1 MFPFHI
7 DDPSF
12 AEFQRNWSAP
22 PNHGTTILFSSHTFR
37 TDRYHRCPPVQFYTL
52 NFEENRA
59 GKLLQA
65 KRVGHLDRGW
75 LKDRRSVSFAKD
87 GICFFNKHSELMVF
101 DLASGQL
108 TSLPKTP
115 SSGFSSAFLGY
126 DGVSGTYKVSKAV
139 SNGFPFRRTVK
150 YWVFTLGV
158 DEAWREIES
167 PVLLSLGRRFI
178 NGVCINGVIYSYNV
192 LRSDP
197 WETLAGCSEVVAFDV
212 GSESFHQ
219 IPLPPA
225 TYGKDVKK
233 SSLLE
238 ISGRFAV
245 INVHQDKQFIVWT
258 LETAAKSPSLWKRR
272 DVPFPLEEEIL
283 EAGSEFFS
291 NTSITATSA
300 GEIVLLFMRTGIL
313 SLWVLSD
320 SVWKKFRIEGI
331 AECPTCVKKHFE
343 VLVAQNIAENLFHL
357 E

>member
-1 MFPFHI
+1 M
-7 DDPSF
+7 S
-12 AEFQRNWSAP
+12 W
-22 PNHGTTILFSSHTFR
+22 
-37 TDRYHRCPPVQFYTL
+37 
-52 NFEENRA
+52 
-59 GKLLQA
+59 
-65 KRVGHLDRGW
+65 
-75 LKDRRSVSFAKD
+75 
-87 GICFFNKHSELMVF
+87 
-101 DLASGQL
+101 
-108 TSLPKTP
+108 
-115 SSGFSSAFLGY
+115 
-126 DGVSGTYKVSKAV
+126 
-139 SNGFPFRRTVK
+139 
-150 YWVFTLGV
+150 
-158 DEAWREIES
+158 
-167 PVLLSLGRRFI
+167 
-178 NGVCINGVIYSYNV
+178 
-192 LRSDP
+192 
-197 WETLAGCSEVVAFDV
+197 
-212 GSESFHQ
+212 

-225 TYGKDVKK
+225 TYAKDVKK

-245 INVHQDKQFIVWT
+245 INVHQNKQFIVWT

-331 AECPTCVKKHFE
+331 AECPTCVKKHCE